1 MPFGKDIKRLREKSD
16 LSASKIA
23 GILGVKV
30 ERFRQWEAR
39 DRDPKDE
46 RDIAAIEKKFGMP
59 LSKISQLETLPD
71 LVKTPATIDSE
82 EGINILI
89 KNLIELKAGQ
99 RVILSI
105 LAEVQAPTMQE
116 KTLPTQ
122 LLSIYRKMVKDEAVQ
137 VGEEIGSE
145 LNVK

>member
-1 MPFGKDIKRLREKSD
+1 
-16 LSASKIA
+16 
-23 GILGVKV
+23 
-30 ERFRQWEAR
+30 
-39 DRDPKDE
+39 
-46 RDIAAIEKKFGMP
+46 MP